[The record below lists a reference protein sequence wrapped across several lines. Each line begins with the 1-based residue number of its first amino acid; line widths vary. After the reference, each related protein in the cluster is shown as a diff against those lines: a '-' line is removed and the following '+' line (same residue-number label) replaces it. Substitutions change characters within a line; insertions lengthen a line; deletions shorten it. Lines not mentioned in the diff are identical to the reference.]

1 MKPVLETE
9 HLRVVFKGRRKQ
21 REIVAIDDL
30 TMSVRE
36 GEVIG
41 FVGPNG
47 AGKTTTIK
55 VLMGFIFPTSGT
67 ARVLGYEAGS
77 MLARSR
83 IGYLPEV
90 ALYYPFMT
98 SEEILKLYGTLQGI
112 RRQEMEELIPRL
124 VSLVGLAGFE
134 KLSLRNFSKGMLQ
147 RVGLAQAI
155 MGDPDLLILDE
166 VTSGLDPVGR
176 RDLRDILREF
186 KNKGKTIFFSSHELS
201 EVAKVCDRIILIDS
215 GKVIQERSMQEILE
229 SQKLYSVRIE
239 ADGKFP
245 SLPTEVRVTRCGEN
259 LYELETSSQEVHRTL
274 LRQLPQSGVKVLE
287 TETQDGSLED
297 YFVKTVGHKIT

>member
-21 REIVAIDDL
+21 REVVAIDDL
-30 TMSVRE
+30 TMSVNE

-55 VLMGFIFPTSGT
+55 VLMGFIFPTSGA

-77 MLARSR
+77 ILARSR

-112 RRQEMEELIPRL
+112 RKKEMGELIPRL
-124 VSLVGLAGFE
+124 ISLVGLAGFE
-134 KLSLRNFSKGMLQ
+134 RLSLRNFSKGMLQ

-176 RDLRDILREF
+176 MDLRDILRDF
-186 KNKGKTIFFSSHELS
+186 KDKGKTIFFSSHELS
-201 EVAKVCDRIILIDS
+201 EVAKVCDRIILIDG
-215 GKVIQERSMQEILE
+215 GKVIQEKSMQEILE
-229 SQKLYSVRIE
+229 SQKLYRVRIE
-239 ADGKFP
+239 VDGTLP
-245 SLPTEVRVTRCGEN
+245 SVPAEVRATHYGQN
-259 LYELETSSQEVHRTL
+259 LYELETNSQEVQRAL
-274 LRQLPQSGVKVLE
+274 LRQLRESEVKVLE
-287 TETQDGSLED
+287 TESQDGSLED

>member
-1 MKPVLETE
+1 
-9 HLRVVFKGRRKQ
+9 
-21 REIVAIDDL
+21 
-30 TMSVRE
+30 
-36 GEVIG
+36 
-41 FVGPNG
+41 
-47 AGKTTTIK
+47 
-55 VLMGFIFPTSGT
+55 
-67 ARVLGYEAGS
+67 

-112 RRQEMEELIPRL
+112 RKREMEELIPRL
-124 VSLVGLAGFE
+124 ISLVGLTGFE

-176 RDLRDILREF
+176 RDLRDILKDF

-201 EVAKVCDRIILIDS
+201 EVAKVCDRIILIDG
-215 GKVIQERSMQEILE
+215 GKVIQEKSMQEILE
-229 SQKLYSVRIE
+229 SQKLYRTRVE
-239 ADGKFP
+239 VDGV
-245 SLPTEVRVTRCGEN
+245 LPTVPAEVRVTRCGQN
-259 LYELETSSQEVHRTL
+259 LFELETSSQEVQRTL
-274 LRQLPQSGVKVLE
+274 LRELPQSKVKVLE
-287 TETQDGSLED
+287 TESQEGSLED
-297 YFVKTVGHKIT
+297 YFVKAVGHKIT